1 MSGGVESRHATRQG
15 IPPWAGVGA
24 GHQRIAGVAPG
35 PLKNSGN
42 THMNFDEMDRKFSAA
57 RNLALAAYLF
67 AFAFWLAVLS
77 GLAYVAWHFISKHW

>member
-1 MSGGVESRHATRQG
+1 
-15 IPPWAGVGA
+15 
-24 GHQRIAGVAPG
+24 
-35 PLKNSGN
+35 
-42 THMNFDEMDRKFSAA
+42 MNFDEMDRKFSAA